1 MWILNWL
8 PNWIFYAI
16 FFIGLLSLL
25 ATYFL
30 KFIPFLY
37 VYRTTIQA
45 ASIVAIIFGT
55 YMSGAISNEEA
66 WLARVREME
75 SKVKEVKIQSIK
87 ENIKIETKIVEKM
100 QIVKQKGDEVVQYID
115 REVVKYDNQ
124 CIIPKEFVE
133 AHNKAA
139 EAPK

>member
-66 WLARVREME
+66 WLAKVSEME
-75 SKVKEVKIQSIK
+75 SKVKEVEIQSIK
-87 ENIKIETKIVEKM
+87 ENTKIETKIVEKM

>member
-1 MWILNWL
+1 MWLLNWV
-8 PNWIFYAI
+8 PNWFFYAI

-25 ATYFL
+25 ATYFMR
-30 KFIPFLY
+30 FIPFFY
-37 VYRTTIQA
+37 VYRTPIQA

-55 YMSGAISNEEA
+55 YMSGAISNEES
-66 WLARVREME
+66 WRARVLEME
-75 SKVKEVKIQSIK
+75 AKVKDVEIQSTK
-87 ENIKIETKIVEKM
+87 ENTKIETKVVEKV
-100 QIVKQKGDEVVQYID
+100 QIVKQKGDEVVKYID
-115 REVVKYDNQ
+115 REVVKFDSQ

>member
-1 MWILNWL
+1 MWLLNWL

-25 ATYFL
+25 ATYFM

-37 VYRTTIQA
+37 VYRTPIQA

-66 WLARVREME
+66 WLAKVSEME
-75 SKVKEVKIQSIK
+75 SKVKEVEIQSIK
-87 ENIKIETKIVEKM
+87 ENTKIETKVVEKL

-124 CIIPKEFVE
+124 CVIPKEFVE
-133 AHNKAA
+133 AHNKAV

>member
-1 MWILNWL
+1 MWLLNWL

-25 ATYFL
+25 ATYFM

-37 VYRTTIQA
+37 VYRTPIQA
-45 ASIVAIIFGT
+45 VSIVAIIFGT
-55 YMSGAISNEEA
+55 YMSGAISNEKA
-66 WLARVREME
+66 WLAKVSEME
-75 SKVKEVKIQSIK
+75 SKVKEVEIQSIK
-87 ENIKIETKIVEKM
+87 ENTKIETKVVEKL

-124 CIIPKEFVE
+124 CVIPKEFVE
-133 AHNKAA
+133 AHNKAV

>member
-1 MWILNWL
+1 MWILSWL
-8 PNWIFYAI
+8 PNWIFYAL

-25 ATYFL
+25 ATYFM

-37 VYRTTIQA
+37 VYRTPIQA

-55 YMSGAISNEEA
+55 YMSGAISNEET
-66 WLARVREME
+66 WKTRVREME
-75 SKVKEVKIQSIK
+75 SKVKDVEIQSIK
-87 ENIKIETKIVEKM
+87 ENAKIETKVVEKI
-100 QIVKQKGDEVVQYID
+100 QIVKQKGDDVVKYIE
-115 REVVKYDNQ
+115 REVVKFDSQ